1 MENSSEF
8 YYEKLKSADNPG
20 VILAS
25 FYCGLYDLKVS
36 RSEIIMF
43 NKLVKTFSRFTVF
56 FAVLDM
62 VGSKPEK
69 LDHPYGYLYEICK
82 RRFETTHIDS
92 TLQARESLDKEIK
105 KIDEEIEKLEKNRKK
120 LKIPS
125 SEGLE

>member
-8 YYEKLKSADNPG
+8 YYEKLRTADNPG

-25 FYCGLYDLKVS
+25 FYCSLYDMKVT

-43 NKLVKTFSRFTVF
+43 NRLVKTFSRFTVY

-62 VGSKPEK
+62 VGSKPNGI
-69 LDHPYGYLYEICK
+69 DSPYPYLYEICK
-82 RRFETTHIDS
+82 RRFETTHVDS
-92 TLQARESLDKEIK
+92 ILQARDSLDKEIK
-105 KIDEEIEKLEKNRKK
+105 KIDEEIEKLEKSRKK